1 MKRLV
6 AYIVAALVALP
17 LLPDTVHAQVY
28 PERLSIAMKARGAVE
43 AVRAYQ
49 RRSRDD
55 NREEQTER
63 TTKVIRLGTDGTL
76 ALGNIAGDITV
87 TRGGGSDATIEIVKT
102 ARGRT
107 AEEAKES
114 LALVPVEVTE
124 RNGRAEVK
132 TRYPS
137 GDEQR
142 RNNRRNINVSVA
154 YTVSAPAGTR
164 VSIDSISGNIKVTD
178 IKGDINANSISG
190 DVRVSGAGRIGT
202 AKTIS
207 GTIEISDTQTDG
219 GVAGSS
225 VSGDVVFRRVT
236 ARRMDGGSVS
246 GNIRLEDVQCERVG
260 GQTTSGDVLFSGAL
274 ARSGRYELKSFS
286 GEVRLMLSGNT
297 GFEVDAN
304 SFSGEV
310 RTDLPITARGN
321 TQPNRRGKH
330 TTLSGTFGDG
340 AAVLDLTTF
349 SGSIVISKR

>member
-1 MKRLV
+1 MRRLL
-6 AYIVAALVALP
+6 AYVVAAGVAVPFLP
-17 LLPDTVHAQVY
+17 GTANAQVY
-28 PERLSIAMKARGAVE
+28 PERMAGTLKARSIVDA
-43 AVRAYQ
+43 ARPYQ

-63 TTKVIRLGTDGTL
+63 TTKVIKLGADGIL

-87 TRGGGSDATIEIVKT
+87 ARGGGSDATIEIVKT

-107 AEEAKES
+107 VEEAREF

-142 RNNRRNINVSVA
+142 RNNRRNLNVSVA
-154 YTVSAPAGTR
+154 YTVTAPAGTR
-164 VSIDSISGNIKVTD
+164 VSIDTMSGNVKVTD
-178 IKGDINANSISG
+178 IKGDINVNTLSG
-190 DVRVSGAGRIGT
+190 DVRISGAGRIGT
-202 AKTIS
+202 AKTMS
-207 GTIEISDTQTDG
+207 GMVEISETQTDG

-225 VSGDVVFRRVT
+225 MSGDVVFRRVT

-246 GNIRLEDVQCERVG
+246 GNIRLEDVQSERVSG
-260 GQTTSGDVLFSGAL
+260 GTTSGDVLFSGAL
-274 ARSGRYELKSFS
+274 ARGGHYELKSFS
-286 GEVRLMLSGNT
+286 GEVRVLLTGNT

-304 SFSGEV
+304 TFSGHI
-310 RTDLPITARGN
+310 RPDLPITTRGP
-321 TQPNRRGKH
+321 QSDRRGQQR
-330 TTLSGTFGDG
+330 TLSGTYGDG
-340 AAVLDLTTF
+340 SAVLDLTTF